1 MSNTIYSTFR
11 RWQVAALVF
20 LVLFLVL
27 ATGIEAQEETPIDPT
42 PAPVV
47 LAAEV
52 SADETPT
59 NDLAD
64 TPEGKG
70 WLRGLIS
77 IVAGYIVGAVTT
89 LAGGALLAR
98 NTRQDKTVM
107 SFIEKLWASTPANV
121 QSTGKQAASG
131 LKELAEFVGEM
142 TDDIPMAEKQPLT
155 DDPLSAKHAAAP
167 KG

>member
-20 LVLFLVL
+20 LVLFVVL
-27 ATGIEAQEETPIDPT
+27 ATGIEAQDDPT
-42 PAPVV
+42 LEPTAAPVV
-47 LAAEV
+47 VEVESPAE
-52 SADETPT
+52 ETPT

-70 WLRGLIS
+70 WLRGLIG
-77 IVAGYIVGAVTT
+77 ILAGYIVGAITT
-89 LAGGALLAR
+89 LTGGALLAR

-131 LKELAEFVGEM
+131 LKELAEFVEEM
-142 TDDIPMAEKQPLT
+142 TDDVPVADKSPLT
-155 DDPLSAKHAAAP
+155 DDPLKAQR
-167 KG
+167 GVG